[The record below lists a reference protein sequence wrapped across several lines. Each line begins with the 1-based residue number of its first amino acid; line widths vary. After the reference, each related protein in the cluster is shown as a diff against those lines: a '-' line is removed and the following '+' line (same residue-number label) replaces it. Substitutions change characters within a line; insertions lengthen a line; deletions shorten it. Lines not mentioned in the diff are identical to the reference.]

1 MNLLGHVRV
10 ALPSSTDAQFV
21 LGAILPDLE
30 SLVGQRLDVARSLP
44 KVVEGIAL
52 HKATDAVFHAD
63 RRFVEGSI
71 ALTRALQA
79 RGIGRGA
86 SRGVGHAGWEL
97 LLDGLLVDD
106 HRVTAAF
113 TGAIDVLAE
122 LAGAPGPAP
131 DVTDR
136 LVWFADRQ
144 RTQPIWAAYADPT
157 AVADR
162 LHRQLSARPRLAFPR
177 DQVPEVAGALATAS
191 ADIRVAGPG
200 LVDDVIRAVVG

>member
-1 MNLLGHVRV
+1 VNLLGHVRV
-10 ALPSSTDAQFV
+10 ALDASDDHGFV

-30 SLVGQRLDVARSLP
+30 SLVGQRLEGAREVAE
-44 KVVEGIAL
+44 VVDGIAL

-63 RRFVEGSI
+63 RRFLDGSI

-106 HRVTAAF
+106 AAVTDAF
-113 TGAIDVLAE
+113 GAAIDRLAALAE
-122 LAGAPGPAP
+122 RETAVA
-131 DVTDR
+131 DR
-136 LVWFADRQ
+136 LMWFAARQ
-144 RTQPIWAAYADPT
+144 RTQPIWAAYADPV

-162 LHRQLSARPRLAFPR
+162 LHRQLAARPRLAFPSHQLPQIA
-177 DQVPEVAGALATAS
+177 DELATAS
-191 ADIRVAGPG
+191 AGVRADGPQLIGDVA
-200 LVDDVIRAVVG
+200 RAVTG